1 MKESYLIPGETRNCH
16 EYCHYAQACNMMLH
30 GHPGTIGMN
39 PEECAAYYKIEDI
52 LWDAECARR
61 DYQDEDEIPFDE
73 EPDEDDFTEEDLE

>member
-16 EYCHYAQACNMMLH
+16 EYCHYAQDCHVVMH

-39 PEECAAYYKIEDI
+39 PEECAAYYKIED
-52 LWDAECARR
+52 LRLDAEDAMR
-61 DYQDEDEIPFDE
+61 DYQDEDEIPFSD